1 MSRVHLD
8 RRRFLQVALGSA
20 GALVIG
26 IGAVQAQQYPDDF
39 PPELLGDDITALG
52 PFLRIERDG
61 RVIIGASGCEAGQG
75 VMTDFPML
83 IAEELDVS
91 WKQVRVIQLA
101 YGYSE
106 TASGAGN
113 RYGNQSS
120 DSELAIYL
128 LRDDL
133 RRAGALA
140 RWLLVQ
146 AAANEWSLDRTS
158 LSSENGRV
166 IAPDGRRLSY
176 GALARSA
183 AAVPAPTSVLSL
195 KTVEQLNLIGKPTR
209 MADAD
214 DLVRGASRFGSD
226 HYRAEMVY
234 AVVLRCPH
242 PDGTLASLDDAQA
255 RLVDGVIDIVPI
267 AAPPSTQPLTGPLR
281 NGVAVVATSSWA
293 ALQGRAALKAIWAP
307 GGWSEQ
313 STSMLASTAHGLLS
327 TFDDVADAIPL
338 RRDGDVATARNA
350 AVQQLEARY
359 ELPMLAHATAEPP
372 SALLDLRS
380 DSALLIASL
389 EDPDAASR
397 RIADATGLPR
407 RAIDIRLPRSGGS
420 FGRRL
425 KHDFIAEAIQIALVV
440 KKPVKLFWTRGDDL
454 RNDWYR
460 PFGVHHMTASI
471 DRKKN
476 ITSWV
481 HHCAATPRGWRD
493 PAWNDRPLWSGVLA
507 PDSFPAGL
515 VENFERSFVP
525 LQCGLPRGD
534 HRGREHT
541 FTAFA
546 EQCFLDELAR
556 ATERDAVQLR
566 LDMLGEP
573 RQLPH
578 RGSPSFDTGRM
589 AEVLRRCAERIEWGK
604 PRNDG
609 HGLGIACH
617 FLYGAYVAHGF
628 DVAIERDQLVVH
640 RVVCVADVGRVL
652 NPLNVDGL
660 LAGAT
665 TDAIGISLN
674 AAITLRNGVIQQKD
688 FSNYNVNAGAQTPR
702 ELIVEH
708 IDSTQPPVPV
718 YSVATPSTAP
728 ALANAIF
735 AASTVRIR
743 KMPMLPELKR
753 LL

>member
-1 MSRVHLD
+1 MTRLRPD

-26 IGAVQAQQYPDDF
+26 IRSLPAQQFPDDF
-39 PPELLGDDITALG
+39 PPELLGDDITPLG

-61 RVIIGASGCEAGQG
+61 RIIIGASGCEVGQG

-83 IAEELDVS
+83 IAEELDVG

-101 YGYSE
+101 YGYTE
-106 TASGAGN
+106 DASGAGN
-113 RYGNQSS
+113 RYGEQSS

-183 AAVPAPTSVLSL
+183 ARVPAPTSALAL
-195 KTVEQLNLIGKPTR
+195 NTAEQWDLIGKPTR
-209 MADAD
+209 MADGN
-214 DLVRGASRFGSD
+214 DLVRGRSRFGSD
-226 HYRAEMVY
+226 HYRANLLY
-234 AVVLRCPH
+234 AVVLRCPY
-242 PDGTLASLDDAQA
+242 PDGVLESLDDAEA
-255 RLVDGVIDIVPI
+255 RRVDGVVDIVPI
-267 AAPPSTQPLTGPLR
+267 AAPPPAQPLSGPLR

-293 ALQGRAALKAIWAP
+293 ALQGRTALKPVWKP
-307 GGWSEQ
+307 GAWGKES
-313 STSMLASTAHGLLS
+313 SVTLSNTAHGLLS
-327 TFDDVADAIPL
+327 TFDDAGNALEL
-338 RRDGDVATARNA
+338 RRDGDVATVRKKA
-350 AVQQLEARY
+350 AQLLEARY
-359 ELPMLAHATAEPP
+359 ELPFLAHATAEPP
-372 SALLDLRS
+372 SALLDLRT
-380 DSALLIASL
+380 DGALLIASL

-407 RAIDIRLPRSGGS
+407 LAIDIRLPRSGGS

-440 KKPVKLFWTRGDDL
+440 KKPIKLFWTRSDDL

-460 PFGVHHMTASI
+460 PFGVHHLLASV

-476 ITSWV
+476 ITSWI
-481 HHCAATPRGWRD
+481 HRCAATPRGWRD
-493 PAWNDRPLWSGVLA
+493 PAWNDRPLWTGVLS

-515 VENFERSFVP
+515 IENFERSFVP
-525 LQCGLPRGD
+525 LESGLPRGD
-534 HRGREHT
+534 HRGREHS

-546 EQCFLDELAR
+546 EQCFLDELAS
-556 ATERDAVQLR
+556 ATERDAVQMR

-578 RGSPSFDTGRM
+578 RGGLRFDTGRM
-589 AEVLRRCAERIEWGK
+589 AEVLRRCAERISWGK
-604 PRNDG
+604 RRNDG
-609 HGLGIACH
+609 RGLGIACH
-617 FLYGAYVAHGF
+617 FVHGAYVAHAF
-628 DVAIERDQLVVH
+628 EVSIERGELVVH
-640 RVVCVADVGRVL
+640 RAVCVADVGRVL

-665 TDAIGISLN
+665 TDTIGVALN
-674 AAITLRNGVIQQKD
+674 AAITLRDGKVQQKD
-688 FSNYNVNAGAQTPR
+688 FSNYNVNPGAQTPR
-702 ELIVEH
+702 ELIIER

-718 YSVATPSTAP
+718 YSAATPSTAP

>member
-1 MSRVHLD
+1 MTRLLLD

-26 IGAVQAQQYPDDF
+26 IRSAQAQQFPDDF

-61 RVIIGASGCEAGQG
+61 RVIIGASGCEVGQG

-91 WKQVRVIQLA
+91 WNQVRVIQLP
-101 YGYSE
+101 YGYIE
-106 TASGAGN
+106 GASGPAN
-113 RYGNQSS
+113 RYGEQSS

-183 AAVPAPTSVLSL
+183 ASIPAPTSALTL
-195 KTVEQLNLIGKPTR
+195 KTLERWQRIGKPTL
-209 MADAD
+209 MADGD
-214 DLVRGASRFGSD
+214 DLVRGRSRFGSD
-226 HYRAEMVY
+226 HYRADMVY
-234 AVVLRCPH
+234 AVVLRCPYA
-242 PDGTLASLDDAQA
+242 DGTLEALDDAEA
-255 RLVDGVIDIVPI
+255 RLVRGVLDIVPI
-267 AAPPSTQPLTGPLR
+267 AAPPPAQPLTGPLR
-281 NGVAVVATSSWA
+281 NGVAVVASSSWA
-293 ALQGRAALKAIWAP
+293 ALQGRAALKPTWKEAVW
-307 GGWSEQ
+307 GKQ
-313 STSMLASTAHGLLS
+313 SSTALSNMAHGLLS
-327 TFDDVADAIPL
+327 TFEESDKSVEL
-338 RRDGDVATARNA
+338 RRDGDVTRARNEA
-350 AVQQLEARY
+350 AQLLEARY
-359 ELPMLAHATAEPP
+359 ELPFLAHATPEPP
-372 SALLDLRS
+372 SALLDLRN
-380 DSALLIASL
+380 DGALLIASL

-407 RAIDIRLPRSGGS
+407 RSIDIRLPRSGGS

-440 KKPVKLFWTRGDDL
+440 KKPIKLFWTRGDDL

-460 PFGVHHMTASI
+460 PFGVHHMLASV

-476 ITSWV
+476 ITSWL
-481 HHCAATPRGWRD
+481 HRCAATPRGWRD
-493 PAWNDRPLWSGVLA
+493 PAWNERPPWTGVLS

-525 LQCGLPRGD
+525 LESGLPRGD

-546 EQCFLDELAR
+546 EQCFLDELAN
-556 ATERDAVQLR
+556 ATERDAVQMR
-566 LDMLGEP
+566 LDLLGEP
-573 RQLPH
+573 RQFPQ
-578 RGSPSFDTGRM
+578 RGGPPFDTGRM
-589 AEVLRRCAERIEWGK
+589 AEVLRRCAERIDWGK
-604 PRNDG
+604 RRNNG

-617 FLYGAYVAHGF
+617 FVHGAYVAHAF
-628 DVAIERDQLVVH
+628 EVAIARGELIVH
-640 RVVCVADVGRVL
+640 RAVCIADVGRVL

-660 LAGAT
+660 LGGAT
-665 TDAIGISLN
+665 TDAIGVALN
-674 AAITLRNGVIQQKD
+674 AAITLRDGKIQQKD
-688 FSNYNVNAGAQTPR
+688 FSNYNVNPGAQTPR
-702 ELIVEH
+702 ELIVERV
-708 IDSTQPPVPV
+708 DSSEPPVPV
-718 YSVATPSTAP
+718 YSAATPSTAP

-735 AASTVRIR
+735 AATTVRIR

>member
-1 MSRVHLD
+1 MSCGHLD

-26 IGAVQAQQYPDDF
+26 ISPVQAQQYPDDF
-39 PPELLGDDITALG
+39 PPELLGDDFTTLG

-61 RVIIGASGCEAGQG
+61 RVIIGASGCEVGQG

-106 TASGAGN
+106 NAAGAGS
-113 RYGNQSS
+113 RYGEQSS

-133 RRAGALA
+133 RRAGAMA

-158 LSSENGRV
+158 LSSENGSV
-166 IAPDGRRLSY
+166 IAADGRRLTY

-183 AAVPAPTSVLSL
+183 AAIPAPTSVLSL
-195 KTVEQLNLIGKPTR
+195 KTAEQLDLIGKPTR
-209 MADAD
+209 MVDGD
-214 DLVRGASRFGSD
+214 DLVRGRSRFGSD

-242 PDGTLASLDDAQA
+242 PDGTLESLDDTQA
-255 RLVDGVIDIVPI
+255 RLVDGVIDIVPV
-267 AAPPSTQPLTGPLR
+267 AAPPSAQPLTGPLR

-293 ALQGRAALKAIWAP
+293 ALQGRAALEAVWKRGAW
-307 GGWSEQ
+307 GDQ
-313 STSMLASTAHGLLS
+313 STAKLSSTAHGLLS
-327 TFDDVADAIPL
+327 TFDDISDAISL
-338 RRDGDVATARNA
+338 RSDGDVATARKTA
-350 AVQQLEARY
+350 GQLFEARY
-359 ELPMLAHATAEPP
+359 ELPLIAHASAETP
-372 SALLDLRS
+372 SALLDLRA

-440 KKPVKLFWTRGDDL
+440 KKPIKLFWTRGDDL

-460 PFGVHHMTASI
+460 PFGVHHMMASI

-481 HHCAATPRGWRD
+481 HRCAATPRGWRD
-493 PAWNDRPLWSGVLA
+493 PAWNEKPLWTGVLS

-525 LQCGLPRGD
+525 VECGLPRGD
-534 HRGREHT
+534 YRGREHT

-546 EQCFLDELAR
+546 EQCFLDELAN
-556 ATERDAVQLR
+556 ATERDPVQMR

-578 RGSPSFDTGRM
+578 RGSPRFDTGRM

-604 PRNDG
+604 RRNDG

-617 FLYGAYVAHGF
+617 FVHGAYVAHAF
-628 DVAIERDQLVVH
+628 DVAIERDQLIVH

-660 LAGAT
+660 IAGAT
-665 TDAIGISLN
+665 TDAIGVSLN
-674 AAITLRNGVIQQKD
+674 AAITLRDGLIQQTD
-688 FSNYNVNAGAQTPR
+688 FSTYNVSAGAQTPR
-702 ELIVEH
+702 ELIVER
-708 IDSTQPPVPV
+708 IDSTEPPVPV

-753 LL
+753 ML